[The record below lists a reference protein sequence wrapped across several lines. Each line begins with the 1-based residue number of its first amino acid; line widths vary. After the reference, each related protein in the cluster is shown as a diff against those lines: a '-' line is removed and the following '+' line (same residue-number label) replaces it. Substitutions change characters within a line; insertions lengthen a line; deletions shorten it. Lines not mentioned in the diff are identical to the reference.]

1 MGHFLNFETK
11 NIVLFTIFVFLWF
24 LSDVEVSREK
34 FNFLIAWDHSFSA
47 YCMHDLND
55 CFTLK
60 RMDKNC
66 SDPTYGA
73 VVINLDFHI

>member
-1 MGHFLNFETK
+1 MGHFLNFEAK
-11 NIVLFTIFVFLWF
+11 NIVPFTIFVFLWF

-34 FNFLIAWDHSFSA
+34 FNFLIAPDHSFSA
-47 YCMHDLND
+47 CCMHDLND
-55 CFTLK
+55 CFTVK

>member
-1 MGHFLNFETK
+1 M
-11 NIVLFTIFVFLWF
+11 
-24 LSDVEVSREK
+24 EVSREK
-34 FNFLIAWDHSFSA
+34 FNYLIAPDHSFSA